1 MSSPGTARARYNYD
15 ARFERATT
23 IHMSEAPSLRRGLAL
38 SKGGRMVTR
47 DEMLRIAMR
56 HDTLMAHAMLAAL
69 GFPRERP
76 RGSRRGRGNA
86 HAAADRARY
95 RAMRWCFRNFGSPC
109 R

>member
-23 IHMSEAPSLRRGLAL
+23 THMGESPSLRRGLAL

-47 DEMLRIAMR
+47 DEMLRIAR
-56 HDTLMAHAMLAAL
+56 LHDTLMAHAMLAAL
-69 GFPRERP
+69 CFPRERP
-76 RGSRRGRGNA
+76 RGSRRGSCKA
-86 HAAADRARY
+86 HAQADRARY
-95 RAMRWCFRNFGSPC
+95 RAMRWCFRNFGSPM

>member
-23 IHMSEAPSLRRGLAL
+23 IHMGEAPSLRRGLAL

-47 DEMLRIAMR
+47 DEMLRIARR

-86 HAAADRARY
+86 HAQADHRRY
-95 RAMRWCFRNFGSPC
+95 RAMRWCFRNYGSPI

>member
-1 MSSPGTARARYNYD
+1 
-15 ARFERATT
+15 
-23 IHMSEAPSLRRGLAL
+23 
-38 SKGGRMVTR
+38 MVTR
-47 DEMLRIAMR
+47 DEILRIARR

-86 HAAADRARY
+86 NAQADRRRY
-95 RAMRWCFRNFGSPC
+95 RAMRWCFRNYGSPM